1 MVNVFTKF
9 SVYTCNFYDNYNIT
23 VNIILYVYFD
33 DATFL
38 FAYEQIGIQ
47 YFRDSSFKNSEGLH
61 LKLQHYGKMLIELTL
76 ICVYVCVCVCCDL
89 SLQHYICNNS
99 TRFVLFIGKL

>member
-1 MVNVFTKF
+1 MFLQ
-9 SVYTCNFYDNYNIT
+9 SSPYTHAIFMIIIILRL
-23 VNIILYVYFD
+23 IILYVYFD

-38 FAYEQIGIQ
+38 LAYEQIGIQ

-76 ICVYVCVCVCCDL
+76 ICVYVCVCML
-89 SLQHYICNNS
+89 RLIITTLY
-99 TRFVLFIGKL
+99 L